1 MVGRLTSG
9 CPWTNPSLNC
19 IFCVCLKCNSSGISH
34 IHLSTVFLKCIS
46 NNICIPNCIHM
57 STIFPIVF
65 LKCIPNSISQLY
77 FQVYFLSRL
86 GAGWPQPP
94 HGPAPL
100 FVPSREKTAQP
111 DLIILPFQPPFLKSY
126 TIQWKYNGNSK
137 EIHWKF
143 PQGRKLLRLILS
155 FYLFNPSFA
164 NIATS
169 S

>member
-57 STIFPIVF
+57 STYF
-65 LKCIPNSISQLY
+65 QLY
-77 FQVYFLSRL
+77 FSNVFPTVFLNYISKCISW
-86 GAGWPQPP
+86 AGWEL
-94 HGPAPL
+94 A
-100 FVPSREKTAQP
+100 
-111 DLIILPFQPPFLKSY
+111 DLSLPMDQHHS
-126 TIQWKYNGNSK
+126 S
-137 EIHWKF
+137 F
-143 PQGRKLLRLILS
+143 PQGRKLLSLILS

-164 NIATS
+164 NIVTS
-169 S
+169 SWMNSGLKLGVRYPKSGPKLNLNGSGAS